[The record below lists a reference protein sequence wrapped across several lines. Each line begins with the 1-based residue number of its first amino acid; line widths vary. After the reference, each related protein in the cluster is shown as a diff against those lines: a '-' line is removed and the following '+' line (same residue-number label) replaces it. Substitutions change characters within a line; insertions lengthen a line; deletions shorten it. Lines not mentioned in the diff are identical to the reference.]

1 MALLCKKIFNIL
13 MLLTASLLLNACI
26 SMPESLTLSLPKTEA
41 KEFDG
46 IWNGRLTLSIGEEKC
61 VRRTQITVKINGSA
75 LSGRTKFKNY
85 DAYISG
91 VVGDDGNL
99 VNGRVNV
106 ARDFYSYDITGDF
119 KGDDASGSWK
129 NKSCMGKWKL
139 HRIRRNVL

>member
-1 MALLCKKIFNIL
+1 MALSYKKIFNIS
-13 MLLTASLLLNACI
+13 MLFAASLLLNACI
-26 SMPESLTLSLPKTEA
+26 SMPESLTLSLPATEA

-61 VRRTQITVKINGSA
+61 VRRTQITVKINGGT

-85 DAYISG
+85 DANISG
-91 VVGDDGNL
+91 IVGDDGNL

-106 ARDFYSYDITGDF
+106 SRDFYSYDITGDF
-119 KGDDASGSWK
+119 NGDDASGSWK

-139 HRIRRNVL
+139 HRIRRSVL